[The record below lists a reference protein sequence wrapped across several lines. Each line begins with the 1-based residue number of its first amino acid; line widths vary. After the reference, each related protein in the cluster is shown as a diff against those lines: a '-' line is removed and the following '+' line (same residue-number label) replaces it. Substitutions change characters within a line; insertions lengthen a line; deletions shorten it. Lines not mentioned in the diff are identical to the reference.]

1 MAPAFRGNF
10 HQPLIHWVGLQLISC
25 FRASLPNCP
34 FHGALKDG
42 PAGWDSPSAFNGFG
56 SRIPQLFLNVLKS
69 MESLVTPGLGNLWGP
84 IKCARLEV
92 RDTTSS
98 WDGDNSRVRA
108 PMNSRRSRNPAA
120 QDGIFG
126 VQHLALS
133 LCPVCDVG
141 VPRCAD
147 PPSWFLGRKLHFGV
161 VAVFSGTAQRKV
173 HVHSHAISKYSSEKP
188 FRMKGALQI
197 NSI

>member
-1 MAPAFRGNF
+1 MAPAFHGNF
-10 HQPLIHWVGLQLISC
+10 HQPLIRWIGLQLISC

-34 FHGALKDG
+34 FQGVLEDG

-69 MESLVTPGLGNLWGP
+69 MESLVTAGLGNLWGP

-108 PMNSRRSRNPAA
+108 PMNSRKSRNPAGF
-120 QDGIFG
+120 QHGIFG

-133 LCPVCDVG
+133 LSPVCDVG
-141 VPRCAD
+141 VPLCAD
-147 PPSWFLGRKLHFGV
+147 PPASFWGESCTL
-161 VAVFSGTAQRKV
+161 
-173 HVHSHAISKYSSEKP
+173 E
-188 FRMKGALQI
+188 
-197 NSI
+197 